1 MNSSEVSKSDKGRR
15 GGSRDEIGTDE
26 GNQKLAGKKSC
37 TKCTVLGFVMSGVRR
52 NRDTYIGTYAT
63 GSSRR

>member
-26 GNQKLAGKKSC
+26 GNQKLAGKESC
-37 TKCTVLGFVMSGVRR
+37 TKCAVLGFVRSWKESR
-52 NRDTYIGTYAT
+52 YIY
-63 GSSRR
+63 RHVCDRK

>member
-26 GNQKLAGKKSC
+26 GNQKLAEKESC
-37 TKCTVLGFVMSGVRR
+37 TKCAVLGFVMSGV
-52 NRDTYIGTYAT
+52 
-63 GSSRR
+63 